1 MSNQHHQQP
10 NPDEPKLYQ
19 IRIKGRLGQQWAD
32 WFEGLTVTLDDSGD
46 TLLTGIV
53 VDQAAPYGL
62 LKKVRDLGAPL
73 IAVTQIDRRYSFDQ
87 IAEAHRYVETGRKK
101 GSVVIT
107 LQPAH

>member
-1 MSNQHHQQP
+1 MSNQHHQQT

-19 IRIKGRLGQQWAD
+19 IRIKGQLGQQWAD

-53 VDQAAPYGL
+53 VDQAALHGL

-73 IAVTQIDRRYSFDQ
+73 ISVTQIDFD
-87 IAEAHRYVETGRKK
+87 
-101 GSVVIT
+101 
-107 LQPAH
+107 